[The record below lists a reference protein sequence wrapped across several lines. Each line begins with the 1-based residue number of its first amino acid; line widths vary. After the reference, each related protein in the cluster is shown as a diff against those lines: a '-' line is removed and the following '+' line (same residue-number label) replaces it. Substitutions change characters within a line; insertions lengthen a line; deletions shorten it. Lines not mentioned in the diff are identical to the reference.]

1 MDWQPIGSGGPYP
14 QDIPIIDELGNWFY
28 ASYPNILDPTHP
40 TSSEFHQS
48 SLSTMHPLDQNAL
61 HPTPSLSQNE
71 QVQDLSSSF
80 EYGMA
85 TMHDHYP
92 QPSLQIHDAT
102 QPTATVS
109 MGPPTKP
116 RKKKAPTL
124 RAEHWEPYKDR
135 IRELLI
141 EQDIPLPKV
150 KEEIEKQYGFVA
162 E

>member
-1 MDWQPIGSGGPYP
+1 MDWQPSGSGARYS

-28 ASYPNILDPTHP
+28 ASYPNALDPTQP
-40 TSSEFHQS
+40 TGFDFHQS
-48 SLSTMHPLDQNAL
+48 SISTMPPVDQNAL
-61 HPTPSLSQNE
+61 YPTPSLSQNE
-71 QVQDLSSSF
+71 QVQDLRSSS
-80 EYGMA
+80 EYAMA
-85 TMHDHYP
+85 SVHNHHP
-92 QPSLQIHDAT
+92 QQSLPAHDAT

-150 KEEIEKQYGFVA
+150 KKEIEKQYGFVA